1 MGCSLAIVSIIQ
13 YYKWESCFFLS
24 FVPLLG
30 TCNISLREFP
40 LLCGWMKKVSQLLF
54 YGRSKLLQK
63 PFRIQSCY
71 INEVNAF
78 YGEATLGF
86 PLCDTF
92 SSSKYRCSAFLSG
105 PMVNR
110 DCESP
115 NPSMTRLRLCSDAMV
130 WMYFATDWA
139 LSQSTFHSY

>member
-1 MGCSLAIVSIIQ
+1 MQLGHCEYHSILQMGDLL
-13 YYKWESCFFLS
+13 FLS

-78 YGEATLGF
+78 YGEATLGS
-86 PLCDTF
+86 PHCDTF
-92 SSSKYRCSAFLSG
+92 SSSKYMLCLLSG
-105 PMVNR
+105 PLVNH

-115 NPSMTRLRLCSDAMV
+115 NPSVTRRRLCPNAMV
-130 WMYFATDWA
+130 WVYFATDWA
-139 LSQSTFHSY
+139 LSQSTFYFY